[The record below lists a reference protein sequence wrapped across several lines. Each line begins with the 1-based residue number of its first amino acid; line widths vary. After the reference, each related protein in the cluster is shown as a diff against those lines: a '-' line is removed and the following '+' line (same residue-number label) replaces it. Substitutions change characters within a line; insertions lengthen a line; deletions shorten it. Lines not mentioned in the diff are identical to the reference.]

1 MKSASKDTI
10 QKIIDSP
17 TLYARMVGYNLLV
30 PELHDAWIRKLM
42 FSNEDYTLQAHRESY
57 KTTCVIIAI
66 TLLMVLKPD
75 ESILLVRKDKG
86 SVAEIAR
93 AILRNLSNPITSQ
106 ISMGIHGRPIE
117 LEKETNSE
125 LHTTLSA
132 LRKESQFVGDGIRS
146 FSITGKHFHRIFTD
160 DIVTLKDRIS
170 KAERQLTDSV
180 YQELQNVRMSGGNI
194 INTGTPWHKDDTFR
208 MMPEPEKWPVYDT
221 SLMDGGEILQRKK
234 NMTASL
240 FSANYELKHIADSE
254 SMFRSPK
261 YAPFPDRDSFAHI
274 DCAYGG
280 GDTIALTAVVIVDG
294 NIHATGKVFTGHVQ
308 DYYEQIR
315 AFLMK
320 HKAGTLYNETN
331 SDKGY
336 FAKEFRRYWP
346 AIKTYHENMNKHLKI
361 STYLK
366 RDWEDIYFDNDTD
379 NEYINQIVDYQE
391 GGEPDDAPDSLA
403 SLLREMGRGKIL
415 SISRGAFGL

>member
-1 MKSASKDTI
+1 MTTNEAKGLIEYPVAFAH
-10 QKIIDSP
+10 
-17 TLYARMVGYNLLV
+17 LLGYNLL
-30 PELHDAWIRKLM
+30 EGIHNEWIKTLLWKD
-42 FSNEDYTLQAHRESY
+42 EDYTLQAHRDSY
-57 KTTCVIIAI
+57 KTTCLIVAVTMAMILR
-66 TLLMVLKPD
+66 TDLT
-75 ESILLVRKDKG
+75 ILL
-86 SVAEIAR
+86 
-93 AILRNLSNPITSQ
+93 
-106 ISMGIHGRPIE
+106 
-117 LEKETNSE
+117 
-125 LHTTLSA
+125 
-132 LRKESQFVGDGIRS
+132 LRKESGSTVEFVRAVKKNLQSDVGQAFSMAVNKKPIQLLKDTQTEIHTNLFTDQGSKESQLVADGVRS
-146 FSITGKHFHRIFTD
+146 FAITGKHFKRIYTD

-170 KAERQLTDSV
+170 NAERIQTDNI
-180 YQELQNVRMSGGNI
+180 YQELQNIRTKGGVI
-194 INTGTPWHKDDTFR
+194 LNTGTPWHKQDTFR
-208 MMPEPEKWPVYDT
+208 LMPPPERYTIYDT
-221 SLMDGGEILQRKK
+221 GLFDEEGILKK
-234 NMTASL
+234 KQSMTASL

>member
-1 MKSASKDTI
+1 MISATPKTI
-10 QKIIDSP
+10 QAIIDEP
-17 TLYARMVGYNLLV
+17 ILFAHMLGYDKLT
-30 PELHDAWIRKLM
+30 PLHNRWIRKLM
-42 FSNEDYTLQAHRESY
+42 FSKEDYTLQAHRESY
-57 KTTCVIIAI
+57 KTSCVVVAI
-66 TLLMVLKPD
+66 TLLMIILPD
-75 ESILLVRKDKG
+75 EPMLLLRKDQD
-86 SVAEIAR
+86 SVSEITR
-93 AILRNLSNPITSQ
+93 AVKRNLEHPASQ
-106 ISMGIHGRPIE
+106 ILVQTIHGRPIQFD
-117 LEKETNSE
+117 KASTTE
-125 LHTTLSA
+125 LHTNLSTSK
-132 LRKESQFVGDGIRS
+132 KESQLLGDGIRS
-146 FSITGKHFHRIFTD
+146 FSITGKHFQRIFTD
-160 DIVTLKDRIS
+160 DIVTLKDRLS
-170 KAERQLTDSV
+170 RSERLITDSV
-180 YQELQNVRMSGGNI
+180 YQELQNVKMSGGTI
-194 INTGTPWHKDDTFR
+194 VNTGTPWHKDDTFR
-208 MMPEPEKWPVYDT
+208 LMPKPERWTVYDT
-221 SLMDGGEILQRKK
+221 GLMPDSEILHRRK